1 MSGTQLCRILKCFI
15 NLTEIQ
21 AQNAIILGVEAV
33 FDRFPLLE
41 ISSNKKNMT
50 PKQQF
55 INKIKLRYALAR
67 KNDPVIKELPAVV
80 AQRLKY
86 TAKSSPKGNRQR
98 LENK

>member
-1 MSGTQLCRILKCFI
+1 
-15 NLTEIQ
+15 
-21 AQNAIILGVEAV
+21 
-33 FDRFPLLE
+33 
-41 ISSNKKNMT
+41 MT

-86 TAKSSPKGNRQR
+86 TAKSSPKGNRKR